1 MKLSTALAA
10 LSLLTAAAP
19 ASAEGTAAQRAA
31 CTPDVW
37 RLCASEIPSID
48 GIKACLRR
56 ETPRLSAGC
65 RTVMETIGKSTQT
78 ADAKPVTVAR
88 N

>member
-1 MKLSTALAA
+1 MKLPLAVAA
-10 LSLLTAAAP
+10 LSLLAAAP
-19 ASAEGTAAQRAA
+19 ALAEVTAAQRAA

-37 RLCASEIPSID
+37 RLCSSEIPNVE

-65 RTVMETIGKSTQT
+65 RTVMETIDRGVQT
-78 ADAKPVTVAR
+78 ASVKPAALAR
-88 N
+88 